1 MNGYP
6 SFYHRIA
13 LVAPSP
19 GDIELRF
26 EADDDSKIFVVTLLI
41 HYPVIV
47 IQT

>member
-1 MNGYP
+1 MELGDRMENY
-6 SFYHRIA
+6 
-13 LVAPSP
+13 LP

-26 EADDDSKIFVVTLLI
+26 EADKDSKIFVVTLLV